1 MNQISPQELSEWIQ
15 RQDIALLFF
24 KTKACGVCQAQLSQI
39 QALAEKQGVAL
50 KVVDLSENRHLA
62 AEQMVLSAPVTKLFF
77 EGKELF
83 KEGAYLNFN
92 RLSRLI
98 SQIKEE

>member
-1 MNQISPQELSEWIQ
+1 MNQVSPQELSEWIQ

-24 KTKACGVCQAQLSQI
+24 KTKGCGVCQAQLPQL
-39 QALAEKQGVAL
+39 QALAEKQQLAL
-50 KVVDLSENRHLA
+50 RVIDLSENRHLV

-92 RLSRLI
+92 RLNRLI